1 MSIRVYCIKSK
12 SKKEYLVSLDWIRL
26 KGQVPVGYQMTY
38 SDKPKYFTAILLN
51 KLIQRIIMENLG
63 NQLDNFE
70 IEAFVTLD
78 PMPIKGTLKMPTL
91 RKNAEAKVIVER
103 LKSFP

>member
-1 MSIRVYCIKSK
+1 MSNRVYCIKSK

-26 KGQVPVGYQMTY
+26 KKSAPVGYQMTY

-70 IEAFVTLD
+70 IEAFVILD

>member
-1 MSIRVYCIKSK
+1 M
-12 SKKEYLVSLDWIRL
+12 

-63 NQLDNFE
+63 SQLDNFE

-78 PMPIKGTLKMPTL
+78 PMPIKGTLKMTTL

-103 LKSFP
+103 LKFFP